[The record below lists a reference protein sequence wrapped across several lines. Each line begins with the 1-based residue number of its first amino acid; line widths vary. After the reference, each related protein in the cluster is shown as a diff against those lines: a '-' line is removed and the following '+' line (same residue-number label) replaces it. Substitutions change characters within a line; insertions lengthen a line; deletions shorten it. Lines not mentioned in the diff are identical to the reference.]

1 MLEVDELKEALSVQS
16 CPVCGAHVEQAH
28 GRALP
33 GKKTSNTTTCLT
45 PAVLLL
51 LLLLLLLVLLQNI
64 ASISAG
70 NDDSVGEMIADA
82 LDKVGSNGVLSI
94 ESSNR

>member
-1 MLEVDELKEALSVQS
+1 
-16 CPVCGAHVEQAH
+16 
-28 GRALP
+28 
-33 GKKTSNTTTCLT
+33 
-45 PAVLLL
+45 VLLL
-51 LLLLLLLVLLQNI
+51 LLLPQNI

-70 NDDSVGEMIADA
+70 NDDSVGDMIADA

>member
-1 MLEVDELKEALSVQS
+1 MQMLEVDELTEALSVQS

-33 GKKTSNTTTCLT
+33 GKTTSNTTTSLT
-45 PAVLLL
+45 PAVL